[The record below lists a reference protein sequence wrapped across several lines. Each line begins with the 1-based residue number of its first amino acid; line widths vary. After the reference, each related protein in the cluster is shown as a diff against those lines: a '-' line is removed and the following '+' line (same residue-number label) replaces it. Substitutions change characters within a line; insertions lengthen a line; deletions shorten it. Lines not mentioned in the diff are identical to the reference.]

1 MVDYLINHQLNST
14 THILTLC
21 EFLAEFCIKMT
32 LHQSW
37 HDLTLLFQTQD
48 TQLAVRWE
56 WMKKWKWICFNM
68 LHCYCTVVGQ
78 IWYFWLYKKQSTTVC
93 WNNMYGIEIRFEVTK
108 LGNPPLQAANKSFT
122 SPRYT
127 WILHGWYPNR
137 WWTKEVANETIACS
151 DEQLEMFLAKS
162 RTLIVN
168 NLPAPT
174 DSDIETTAGIV
185 SYESI
190 LCILYTLKFCG
201 RHTVQ
206 AIVAL

>member
-1 MVDYLINHQLNST
+1 MQLSIKFDISGCIENS
-14 THILTLC
+14 LPPC
-21 EFLAEFCIKMT
+21 AEIAKI
-32 LHQSW
+32 
-37 HDLTLLFQTQD
+37 
-48 TQLAVRWE
+48 E
-56 WMKKWKWICFNM
+56 
-68 LHCYCTVVGQ
+68 
-78 IWYFWLYKKQSTTVC
+78 
-93 WNNMYGIEIRFEVTK
+93 MYGVEIRFQVTK
-108 LGNPPLQAANKSFT
+108 LGNPPLQAAVRNFT

-137 WWTKEVANETIACS
+137 WWTKEVANETIACM
-151 DEQLEMFLAKS
+151 DEQLEMFLTKS

-206 AIVAL
+206 ASCIKNHEDILGRTLLGGLVPNYKYWVVPLMYTG